1 MTTSFIDKLLGIREQ
16 EEGATITEYAA
27 VIAAGAIA
35 ALALIALFRL
45 VSVKLAEGAAWFG
58 G

>member
-1 MTTSFIDKLLGIREQ
+1 MDELKRFFLD

-27 VIAAGAIA
+27 VIAAGVVM
-35 ALALIALFRL
+35 ALALIALFNL
-45 VSVKLAEGAAWFG
+45 VASQLEKGSSWFG